1 MSNVHFESCS
11 ANRSFTMWMDLVKIR
26 HQATTMSQT
35 LPWCEPVPPAI
46 VHCCTPSL
54 CWLEAETGYRVGTP
68 YMRQWN
74 VWATAKAKFDGFCSI
89 FLQKAHVT
97 SISSVEFFLGS
108 PKIIF
113 TPSNGPF
120 FRGTGTFPEL
130 RGPSQNWG
138 AGLWEDPRRCCYG
151 CW

>member
-1 MSNVHFESCS
+1 MILGEGC
-11 ANRSFTMWMDLVKIR
+11 T
-26 HQATTMSQT
+26 
-35 LPWCEPVPPAI
+35 PPL

-54 CWLEAETGYRVGTP
+54 CWLEAETGDRVGTP

-97 SISSVEFFLGS
+97 SISSVEFFLGG

-138 AGLWEDPRRCCYG
+138 AGLWEDPRRCCCCC
-151 CW
+151 CWKCQLIIEGPAHNWGSSPSFWETDWQRQRH